1 MGPRAQALLNV
12 SNNDGEEKETKVS
25 AKTKKRIAGGSRKK
39 SKKSKKIKGKKTK
52 GKKSFRRKRM

>member
-12 SNNDGEEKETKVS
+12 SGVKKETKVS
-25 AKTKKRIAGGSRKK
+25 TKTGKRIAGGSRKK